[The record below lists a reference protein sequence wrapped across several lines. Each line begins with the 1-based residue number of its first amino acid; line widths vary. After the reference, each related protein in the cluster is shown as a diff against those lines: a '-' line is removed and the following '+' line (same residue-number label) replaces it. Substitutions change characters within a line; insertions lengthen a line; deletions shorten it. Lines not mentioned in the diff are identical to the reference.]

1 MDWERLPVAPL
12 YADVRAYCSHVKMYC
27 KRHVWC
33 PLIHDLSFIQSE
45 TYSQPEPNKIENFGE
60 GWQEYLR
67 YDKNTKIGK
76 FITPMDLFTLSFT
89 GLPTADCF
97 SVILM
102 NWTTNFTR
110 GNYIINHTN
119 LWYGVVRK
127 TKICPNQNSVN
138 QSGLRSLLEPG

>member
-1 MDWERLPVAPL
+1 MS
-12 YADVRAYCSHVKMYC
+12 SHP
-27 KRHVWC
+27 R
-33 PLIHDLSFIQSE
+33 LSFIQSE
-45 TYSQPEPNKIENFGE
+45 TYSQLEPNKIENFGE

-119 LWYGVVRK
+119 L
-127 TKICPNQNSVN
+127 
-138 QSGLRSLLEPG
+138 